1 MLKARKTRMADVH
14 GTMGRE
20 ERPGTRVAP
29 KTAFLMTSHNLDA
42 GDLRRRPKHRSSCS
56 TFEVL
61 AAATV
66 MDGSALPTIDALP
79 SCIAISKA
87 PPRSGLP
94 TFLQDLF

>member
-1 MLKARKTRMADVH
+1 MPKASK
-14 GTMGRE
+14 
-20 ERPGTRVAP
+20 TRVAEVHATP
-29 KTAFLMTSHNLDA
+29 ARRSAPGSRVASKTAFLMSSHKRLS
-42 GDLRRRPKHRSSCS
+42 GWLKYRSSCS
-56 TFEVL
+56 TVEEEKKIL
-61 AAATV
+61 ATATV